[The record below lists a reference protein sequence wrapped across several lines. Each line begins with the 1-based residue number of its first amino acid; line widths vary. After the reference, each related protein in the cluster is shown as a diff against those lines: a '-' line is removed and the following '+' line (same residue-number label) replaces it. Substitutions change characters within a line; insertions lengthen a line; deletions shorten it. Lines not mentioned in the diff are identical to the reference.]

1 MVVFSKSRVLPM
13 MCVAFMTLM
22 QLTEAQ
28 FFANMDVKKGRR
40 AHRNDE
46 EDEES

>member
-1 MVVFSKSRVLPM
+1 M
-13 MCVAFMTLM
+13 MCLAFMALM

-40 AHRNDE
+40 GQN
-46 EDEES
+46 